1 MNLNL
6 IDLLLI
12 VFLLLGIIKGYK
24 KGLLNSLVGLC
35 SSILGLFI
43 AIKTHSYFVEWL
55 EAKYQYAS
63 KLSHYFEQRLALSEA
78 VSELPIGTAPLSES
92 STAAW
97 ESLQLPEVLKAQLL
111 EFSQGMGEKFRQA
124 AEASIGD
131 VLYLFL
137 ANIVINLLAIILI
150 WFVINKGLC
159 LLSYFF
165 TSLTK
170 DTFLGSINR
179 IGGVC
184 IGLLIRVLIL
194 TIIIGLCS
202 PLLNIAPHT
211 EPSFLSA
218 VLMTISEAQLIPS
231 FTTLFSILTGQML
244 TLWL

>member
-1 MNLNL
+1 MNL

-43 AIKTHSYFVEWL
+43 AIKTHAYLVAWL
-55 EAKYQYAS
+55 ETKYQSVS
-63 KLSHYFEQRLALSEA
+63 KLSHYFAERLAISEA
-78 VSELPIGTAPLSES
+78 VSTLPIGTLPLSEPS
-92 STAAW
+92 SAW
-97 ESLQLPEVLKAQLL
+97 EGLLLPAILKAQLL
-111 EFSQGMGEKFRQA
+111 EFSQGMGEKMRLA

-137 ANIVINLLAIILI
+137 ANIVMNFLAIILI
-150 WFVINKGLC
+150 WLVINKGLC
-159 LLSYFF
+159 LLAYFF

-170 DTFLGSINR
+170 ETFLGSLNR

-184 IGLLIRVLIL
+184 IGLLIRILVL

-202 PLLNIAPHT
+202 PLFNVAPHT

-218 VLMTISEAQLIPS
+218 VLMTISEAQLVPY

-244 TLWL
+244 TLWM

>member
-1 MNLNL
+1 MNFNL

-12 VFLLLGIIKGYK
+12 VFLLIGLIKGYK
-24 KGLLNSLVGLC
+24 KGLLSSLVGLG

-43 AIKTHSYFVEWL
+43 AIKTHSFLVEWL
-55 EAKYQYAS
+55 EAQYQSVS
-63 KLSHYFEQRLALSEA
+63 KLALYFGERLSLSEA
-78 VSELPIGTAPLSES
+78 VSEWQIGTLPLAEP
-92 STAAW
+92 STAW
-97 ESLQLPEVLKAQLL
+97 ESLQLPEILKAQLL
-111 EFSQGMGEKFRQA
+111 EFSQGMSESFRLA

-137 ANIVINLLAIILI
+137 ANIVLNLLAIILI

-159 LLSYFF
+159 LMAYFF

-184 IGLLIRVLIL
+184 VGLLIRVLIL
-194 TIIIGLCS
+194 TIIIGLS
-202 PLLNIAPHT
+202 NPLFNVAPHT

-218 VLMTISEAQLIPS
+218 VLMTISEARLIPC
-231 FTTLFSILTGQML
+231 FTLLFSILTGQML
-244 TLWL
+244 TLWM